1 MIKNPFYIT
10 GYAGAEYFCDRAKDT
25 KRLCDLINSGSN
37 TVLMSPRRVGKTGL
51 LCHVFSQDT
60 IRDSYHTFLI
70 DIYATKSL
78 DEFVQTMGR
87 AIIKNLSGKGEGA
100 LKTFLQIVN
109 SLRTTISFDPMGNP
123 SLGIDRGEVRSPEYT
138 LDQIFDY
145 LEKADKPCVVAIDE
159 FQQITKYAEKNVEA
173 VLRTKIQHCRN
184 CTFIFSGSERSV
196 LGQMFNSPARPFF
209 ASTHTYTLDN
219 IPEESY
225 VEFAMKLFKDN
236 GKTIDKKAVEET
248 YRTFEGVTWYLQ
260 KVMNEAYTLTD
271 KGETCTVENI
281 HIAVDNIINE
291 NAITYSDLLYQI
303 TQRQKELL
311 IAICHEGKAK
321 AITSLGFQ
329 KKYNLRGPSTIQA
342 SLKAMLE
349 KQIVT
354 DSQGTLEVYDK
365 FLALWIRKQEI

>member
-10 GYAGAEYFCDRAKDT
+10 GYAGAEYFCDREKDT

-51 LCHVFSQDT
+51 LCHVFAQDA
-60 IRDSYHTFLI
+60 IKKNYNTFLI

-78 DEFVQTMGR
+78 NELVQTMGR
-87 AIIKNLSGKGEGA
+87 TIIKNLSGKGEGA

-123 SLGIDRGEVRSPEYT
+123 SLGIDRGEMRFPEYT

-173 VLRTKIQHCRN
+173 ILRTKIQHSRN

-209 ASTHTYTLDN
+209 ASTHTYTLGN
-219 IPEESY
+219 IPEDSY
-225 VEFAMKLFKDN
+225 VAFAMRLFKEN
-236 GKTIDKKAVEET
+236 GKEIEEKAVEET
-248 YRTFEGVTWYLQ
+248 YRLFEGVTWYLQ
-260 KVMNEAYTLTD
+260 KVLNEAYTLTD
-271 KGETCTVENI
+271 RGETCTVEGVR
-281 HIAVDNIINE
+281 IAVDNIISE
-291 NAITYSDLLYQI
+291 NAITYTDLLYQM

-311 IAICHEGKAK
+311 IAICREGKAT
-321 AITSLGFQ
+321 AITSMGFQ
-329 KKYNLRGPSTIQA
+329 KKHNLRGPSTIQA
-342 SLKAMLE
+342 SLKALLE
-349 KQIVT
+349 KQIIT
-354 DSQGTLEVYDK
+354 DTQGTLEVYDK
-365 FLALWIRKQEI
+365 FLALWIQKQDI